1 MSLYSIKLRIAS
13 ILAGIAIAFLATFII
28 LGVLD
33 YFFGIAITSNL
44 ILLILI
50 LFLIMDVIQWLI
62 SPYIVGR
69 VYHTKEIFENDPQY
83 FWIVESVKKVS
94 ALNRQKVPRVFIAN
108 VMVPNAFAF
117 GSPLSGRRLAITSG
131 LLTIL
136 TRDEIEAVLGHEIGH
151 LKHHDIGLIM
161 AIGLIPTLI
170 LYFGYSILFTGGG
183 RRGNNG
189 SIFLIAMALVAMS
202 FVFNL
207 MILGVNRMRESYADM
222 NSAETVPGASLTLQT
237 AVAKIEAGQP
247 HYFGRQ
253 KKHASSSP
261 ATMLMFSDGTGSDI
275 YAPHM
280 ALLNHWRNQK
290 VSLKDHI
297 LSNHPHPARRVQKL
311 EEFRKRHDYQ

>member
-28 LGVLD
+28 LGVLE
-33 YFFGIAITSNL
+33 YFFGIAVTSNL
-44 ILLILI
+44 IFLILT
-50 LFLIMDVIQWLI
+50 LFLIMDIIQWLI

-94 ALNRQKVPRVFIAN
+94 SLNKQKVPRVFIAT

-117 GSPLSGRRLAITSG
+117 GSPISGRRIAITSG
-131 LLTIL
+131 LLSIL

-170 LYFGYSILFTGGG
+170 LYFGYSILFSGGG

-189 SIFLIAMALVAMS
+189 SIFLVAIGLVAMS
-202 FVFNL
+202 FIFNL
-207 MILGVNRMRESYADM
+207 MILGVNRMRE
-222 NSAETVPGASLTLQT
+222 
-237 AVAKIEAGQP
+237 
-247 HYFGRQ
+247 R
-253 KKHASSSP
+253 
-261 ATMLMFSDGTGSDI
+261 
-275 YAPHM
+275 
-280 ALLNHWRNQK
+280 
-290 VSLKDHI
+290 
-297 LSNHPHPARRVQKL
+297 
-311 EEFRKRHDYQ
+311 